1 VKSIIIIGILVA
13 GIIGTVAVFASI
25 PSNTWQDKRADDL
38 GIAPP
43 DENKE
48 RIDCMSMGGE
58 WDGSCSIEKITPDSQ
73 KTIFG
78 SCAGTLPCMV
88 LTVSEIIDGD
98 TIYADHHKIRLSL
111 TNTPEKGE
119 LGFQEATLFTAMH
132 CPVGST
138 ILVDQDDL
146 QPVDVYGR
154 ILGKV
159 YCEGGVI
166 NEILLSNGHANIL
179 TQYCDTS
186 EFSGDNWAQSY
197 GCKEEKSVAKISV
210 DTPKDIVIDDPKEIP
225 KETGENCDS
234 SYPDFC
240 IPSPPPDLDC
250 KDIPQKRFTILQ
262 PDPHRFDGDKD
273 GVGCET

>member
-1 VKSIIIIGILVA
+1 MKPIIVIGILIV
-13 GIIGTVAVFASI
+13 GIIGAVAVFASI
-25 PSNTWQDKRADDL
+25 PPNTWQDNRTTFQGDTK
-38 GIAPP
+38 P

-48 RIDCMSMGGE
+48 RIDCMSRGGE
-58 WDGSCSIEKITPDSQ
+58 WDGSCSIEKITPKPQ
-73 KTIFG
+73 KTVFG
-78 SCAGTLPCMV
+78 TCAGTLPCMV

-146 QPVDVYGR
+146 QPVDIYGR

-159 YCEGGVI
+159 YCEDGVI
-166 NEILLSNGHANIL
+166 NEMLLSNGYANIL

-186 EFSGDNWAQSY
+186 EFSGEYWAQNY
-197 GCKEEKSVAKISV
+197 GCKQLPKS
-210 DTPKDIVIDDPKEIP
+210 TQIP
-225 KETGENCDS
+225 KAIPETPVTPSPSLKNDCDP

-240 IPSPPPDLDC
+240 IPYSPPDLDC
-250 KDIPQKRFTILQ
+250 KDIPQKRFTVLP
-262 PDPHRFDGDKD
+262 PDPHRFDVDND
-273 GVGCET
+273 GIGCES